1 MQQGCFIYGMMWKN
15 ELATNFI
22 VNDICTPVYKILHF
36 FLFEAKL
43 LQQAVKNI
51 DVQVP
56 VLNYFFKS

>member
-1 MQQGCFIYGMMWKN
+1 MMWKN

-22 VNDICTPVYKILHF
+22 VNDICTPVYKMLHF
-36 FLFEAKL
+36 FLFKAKL